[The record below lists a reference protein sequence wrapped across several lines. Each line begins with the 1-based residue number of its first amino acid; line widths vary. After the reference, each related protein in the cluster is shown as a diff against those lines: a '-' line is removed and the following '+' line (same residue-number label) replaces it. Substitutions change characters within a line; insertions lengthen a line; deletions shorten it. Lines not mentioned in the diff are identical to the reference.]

1 LIIVHLASL
10 ILSVLGGC
18 RKPTKIHIGNG

>member
-1 LIIVHLASL
+1 VHLASL
-10 ILSVLGGC
+10 ILSVLGGGC